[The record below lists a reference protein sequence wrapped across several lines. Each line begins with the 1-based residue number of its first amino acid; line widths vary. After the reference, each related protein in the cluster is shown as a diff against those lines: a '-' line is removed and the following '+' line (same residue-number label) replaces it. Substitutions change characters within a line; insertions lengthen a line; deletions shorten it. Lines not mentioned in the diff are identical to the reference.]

1 MRSTHWLT
9 YAGALGFLL
18 GSAGQFTLRADE
30 AAEARAIRLI
40 EETGGTVTRD
50 EHAAGKPVIGVSLC
64 GAKLTDDAVKCLSAF
79 PQLRSL
85 DLCRTQ
91 GLNWRRIKY
100 LADVKGLESLNMSRC
115 NDIVIGALYH
125 LAALKNLRSLDV
137 SYCDEINDS
146 ILANLVEYF
155 PRLQFL
161 GIAGCKPITAKGL
174 KELHVMKRLDS
185 LNVSHCDFT
194 DAEVKEIS
202 RMIDLRSLAIAG
214 NPRVTVNG
222 LKTLATLENLEV
234 LDMSNSSAV
243 ASASIKAIGELKKLH
258 TLNISNCPRLSSH
271 SLSGLSTLK
280 QLRTLNLAYTEIE
293 DYGLEYL
300 VELLPQLRS
309 LDISGCAYITDAGM
323 KELARLGHLETL
335 NVRQCRK
342 VSDNG
347 ARTVIAAFPK
357 LKLDR

>member
-125 LAALKNLRSLDV
+125 LAALKNLRSPLNLPENLRAMVDRV
-137 SYCDEINDS
+137 TRSIQEILTDPPEAVTEDLVNRGVR
-146 ILANLVEYF
+146 ANIRSCVDQLRHGSPELEKMVQNG
-155 PRLQFL
+155 RLQIV
-161 GIAGCKPITAKGL
+161 GG
-174 KELHVMKRLDS
+174 EYS
-185 LNVSHCDFT
+185 
-194 DAEVKEIS
+194 
-202 RMIDLRSLAIAG
+202 
-214 NPRVTVNG
+214 
-222 LKTLATLENLEV
+222 LKT
-234 LDMSNSSAV
+234 
-243 ASASIKAIGELKKLH
+243 
-258 TLNISNCPRLSSH
+258 
-271 SLSGLSTLK
+271 GLV
-280 QLRTLNLAYTEIE
+280 
-293 DYGLEYL
+293 DF
-300 VELLPQLRS
+300 LP
-309 LDISGCAYITDAGM
+309 G
-323 KELARLGHLETL
+323 
-335 NVRQCRK
+335 
-342 VSDNG
+342 
-347 ARTVIAAFPK
+347 
-357 LKLDR
+357 